1 MLQSFLWAESLLCV
15 TKWPNTYDFLA
26 EKVREK
32 VKSVHFKDIWKIHHD
47 NISGASQV
55 AHQ

>member
-15 TKWPNTYDFLA
+15 IKWPNTYDFLA

-32 VKSVHFKDIWKIHHD
+32 VKSIHFKDIWKIHHA